1 LVSDD
6 VWKSLFDPESVAV
19 IGASNNPGSWGGRI
33 MSNLLA
39 PKNRP
44 IYPVNPSSPE
54 IMGQKS
60 FPGILDIPEPVDLAA
75 IVVRSELVP
84 NALRECIQKKIN
96 SALVISGGF
105 RETDG
110 TGAAREK
117 EILEIA
123 REGNIRFIGPNTMG
137 HMDTHT
143 KLNTVNFVQG
153 MPPGNIALIAQ
164 SGNMGARII
173 QNADRYGMSFSRF
186 VCCGNEASI
195 FLEDYLEYFA
205 SDPNTKV
212 IALYVEGLRDARR
225 FLKTASEIT
234 KKKPIVVLKS
244 GGTKSAAR
252 ASRSHVGALTGADE
266 VYTAAFKQAGVIRVK
281 DDDELCDV
289 VVALLNQP
297 LPKGRR
303 VGILTMGGGLGVVA
317 TESCENEGL
326 EIPELEPSTIEQL
339 NELLPERWSH
349 ANPVDLVG
357 SDVAHSAE
365 NIKTLWILLQD
376 KNLDSL
382 LANTWF
388 GRMNRIPRKG
398 IERVSTDIE
407 DSPDQSEQEHAR
419 TFFQQVQKYGM
430 PLFMVGG
437 YPNSAND
444 LAAYI
449 TYHKAGFLIYPQPH
463 RAARVIRHLVW
474 YREYLESVNGDR

>member
-1 LVSDD
+1 MIPDN

-39 PKNRP
+39 PNNRP

-60 FPGILDIPEPVDLAA
+60 FASILDIQEPVDMAA
-75 IVVRSELVP
+75 IVVRAELVP
-84 NALRECIQKKIN
+84 NRLKECVQKKVN
-96 SALVISGGF
+96 SALIISGGF
-105 RETDG
+105 RETG
-110 TGAAREK
+110 ETGAAREK

-153 MPPGNIALIAQ
+153 MPPGNVALIAQ

-195 FLEDYLEYFA
+195 YLEDYLEYFA
-205 SDPNTKV
+205 SDPNTRV
-212 IALYVEGLRDARR
+212 IALYIEGLRDARR
-225 FLKTASEIT
+225 FLKTAGKIT
-234 KKKPIVVLKS
+234 RKKPIVVLKS

-266 VYTAAFKQAGVIRVK
+266 VYSAAFKQAGVIRVK

-297 LPKGRR
+297 LPKGRK

-326 EIPELEPSTIEQL
+326 EIPELERSTIEQL

-357 SDVAHSAE
+357 SDVAHSPE
-365 NIKTLWILLQD
+365 IIKTLWILLKD
-376 KNLDSL
+376 KNLDAL
-382 LANTWF
+382 LSNAWI
-388 GRMNRIPRKG
+388 GRMHRLPRRG
-398 IERVSTDIE
+398 IERVSVDI
-407 DSPDQSEQEHAR
+407 DDTPDRSEREHAR
-419 TFFQQVQKYGM
+419 EFFQQVQKYGV
-430 PLFMVGG
+430 PLYMVGG
-437 YPNSAND
+437 YPNSASD
-444 LAAYI
+444 IAAYV
-449 TYHKAGFLIYPQPH
+449 TYHKEGFLIYPQPY

-474 YREYLESVNGDR
+474 YREYLESVNGN